1 MDGSFQWVDSL
12 ADFADGAALLNKLRD
27 TAADEAVMAH
37 GREALFRFAR
47 VTLFSDTDGAD
58 DALTRALGVLKAG
71 EHS

>member
-1 MDGSFQWVDSL
+1 MAVAISL
-12 ADFADGAALLNKLRD
+12 IMVLAG
-27 TAADEAVMAH
+27 
-37 GREALFRFAR
+37 FAR